1 MHSTFTDVAGLQGT
15 TSLCCGVQGI
25 LGREGEHMFC
35 IDVTWTSTFSCLF
48 IYYHVLWISYMSL
61 ICCGRAATFALWRVT
76 AKVATC
82 ESSALMSL
90 SYFLSATTLSPTN
103 FFAAWNVIDCYA
115 WSLQFLARLSS
126 NVHVRM
132 SLLCKHS
139 ALSEGTKLS
148 NSSGILRD
156 ARYFSLIAGL
166 TWLGKHTANI
176 SLKR

>member
-48 IYYHVLWISYMSL
+48 IYYHVLWNSYMSF

-90 SYFLSATTLSPTN
+90 IFLVCYYFVCYR
-103 FFAAWNVIDCYA
+103 FFC
-115 WSLQFLARLSS
+115 FLKRIW
-126 NVHVRM
+126 
-132 SLLCKHS
+132 LLCLIVANFWPDWVVMSMFWWVCFANTVHLVKGQCYQTLLGSWEMHITF
-139 ALSEGTKLS
+139 LWLQGW
-148 NSSGILRD
+148 RD
-156 ARYFSLIAGL
+156 
-166 TWLGKHTANI
+166 
-176 SLKR
+176 